1 MNLKSQIKR
10 VPGLREVVHFARQVT
25 WRSGDAHN
33 QWARI
38 VMNLETNRLIR
49 QLDLEHSSA
58 LEISG
63 EKWKGY
69 GFHRYRSVEF
79 PAYDVCSHVLD
90 DQFDIIIAEQVFEHL
105 LWPYRAVRN
114 VFQMLTPNGALLVTT
129 PFLIKIHNHPED
141 CSRWTE
147 VGIRHLLAEGGF
159 DLNRITTGSWGN
171 RACVRSNWRK
181 WTVYRPW
188 LHSLKN
194 EPDYPVVVW
203 ALARK

>member
-1 MNLKSQIKR
+1 MRLKVAAQR
-10 VPGLREVVHFARQVT
+10 VPGLRKVVHFARAT
-25 WRSGDAHN
+25 FHRDGDEHS

-38 VMNLETNRLIR
+38 IMNQETDRLIR
-49 QLDLEHSSA
+49 ALDLEHCSA

-63 EKWKGY
+63 QKWRGY
-69 GFHRYRSVEF
+69 GFRRYRSVEF
-79 PAYDVCSHVLD
+79 PAYDVCRDVLN

-129 PFLIKIHNHPED
+129 PFLIRIHNDPED

-147 VGIRHLLAEGGF
+147 VGIRYLLAEGGF
-159 DLNRITTGSWGN
+159 DINRITTGSWGN
-171 RACVRSNWRK
+171 RACIRSNWRK
-181 WTVYRPW
+181 WTVYRTW

-194 EPDYPVVVW
+194 EPDYPMVVW

>member
-1 MNLKSQIKR
+1 MLTSSQLKRI
-10 VPGLREVVHFARQVT
+10 PGLQKAVRFAREAWHPAGWEMWV
-25 WRSGDAHN
+25 RV
-33 QWARI
+33 
-38 VMNLETNRLIR
+38 VMDQETDRLIR
-49 QLDLEHSSA
+49 ALDFKHSSA

-69 GFHRYRSVEF
+69 GFGRYHSVEF
-79 PAYDVCSHVLD
+79 PAYDVCLGVLN

-114 VFQMLTPNGALLVTT
+114 VFQMLTPDGAFLITT
-129 PFLIKIHNHPED
+129 PFLIRIHDYPAD

-159 DLNRITTGSWGN
+159 DINRITTGSWGN
-171 RACVRSNWRK
+171 RACVRSNFLK
-181 WTVYRPW
+181 WTVYNRW

-194 EPDYPVVVW
+194 EPEYPVVVW